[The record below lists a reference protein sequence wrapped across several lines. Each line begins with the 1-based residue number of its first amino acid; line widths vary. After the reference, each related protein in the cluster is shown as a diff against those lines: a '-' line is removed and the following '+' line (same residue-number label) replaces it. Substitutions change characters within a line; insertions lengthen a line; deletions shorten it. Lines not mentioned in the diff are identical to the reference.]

1 MAYDNKQ
8 REFCKG
14 LYFSETDL
22 TKNIE
27 TNEKQFIFFK
37 VSIRKKELI
46 EYLESQNSDDD
57 WINVDI
63 KRSKTQ
69 KFYGEV
75 NTYKREDNSIDQNRS
90 GDNRP
95 TSSSKYLKDFEA
107 KKKREQKE
115 QWETQKEQQFD
126 EPPF

>member
-1 MAYDNKQ
+1 MAYDKK
-8 REFCKG
+8 EFCKG

-46 EYLESQNSDDD
+46 EYLESQNNDDD
-57 WINVDI
+57 WTNVDI
-63 KRSKTQ
+63 KRSRSG

-75 NTYKREDNSIDQNRS
+75 NTYKPREDNSIDQNRS
-90 GDNRP
+90 GDNTP
-95 TSSSKYLKDFEA
+95 TSSSKYLKDFEQ
-107 KKKREQKE
+107 KKKREQWEKSKE
-115 QWETQKEQQFD
+115 SQFD

>member
-1 MAYDNKQ
+1 MAYDKK
-8 REFCKG
+8 EFCKG
-14 LYFSETDL
+14 LYFNETDL

-46 EYLESQNSDDD
+46 EYLESQNNDDD
-57 WINVDI
+57 WTNIDV
-63 KRSKTQ
+63 KRSRTG

-75 NTYKREDNSIDQNRS
+75 NTYKPREDNPIEQNRE
-90 GDNRP
+90 P
-95 TSSSKYLKDFEA
+95 QPISKHLKDFE
-107 KKKREQKE
+107 QKQKDE
-115 QWETQKEQQFD
+115 WEKSKEDKSFD

>member
-1 MAYDNKQ
+1 MAYDNKK
-8 REFCKG
+8 EFCKG
-14 LYFSETDL
+14 LYFTETDL

-90 GDNRP
+90 GDNTP
-95 TSSSKYLKDFEA
+95 TSSSKYLKDFET

>member
-1 MAYDNKQ
+1 MAYDNKK
-8 REFCKG
+8 EFCKG
-14 LYFSETDL
+14 LYFTETDL

-46 EYLESQNSDDD
+46 EYLESQNNDDD
-57 WINVDI
+57 WTNIDV
-63 KRSKTQ
+63 KRSRTG

-75 NTYKREDNSIDQNRS
+75 NTYKPREDNPIDKNREPQSI
-90 GDNRP
+90 
-95 TSSSKYLKDFEA
+95 SKHLQDFEQKQ
-107 KKKREQKE
+107 KKDEWEKSKE
-115 QWETQKEQQFD
+115 DKSFD

>member
-1 MAYDNKQ
+1 MAYDNKK
-8 REFCKG
+8 EFCKG
-14 LYFSETDL
+14 LYFTETDL

-46 EYLESQNSDDD
+46 EYLESQNNDDD
-57 WINVDI
+57 WTNVDI
-63 KRSKTQ
+63 KRSRTG

-75 NTYKREDNSIDQNRS
+75 NTYKPREDNSIDQNRS
-90 GDNRP
+90 GDNTP
-95 TSSSKYLKDFEA
+95 TSSSKYLKDFEQ
-107 KKKREQKE
+107 KKKREQWEKSKE
-115 QWETQKEQQFD
+115 SQFD

>member
-1 MAYDNKQ
+1 MAYDKK
-8 REFCKG
+8 EFCKG

-46 EYLESQNSDDD
+46 EYLESQNNDDD
-57 WINVDI
+57 WTNVDI
-63 KRSKTQ
+63 KRSRSG

-75 NTYKREDNSIDQNRS
+75 NTYKPREDNSIDQNRS
-90 GDNRP
+90 GDNTL
-95 TSSSKYLKDFEA
+95 TSSSKYLKDFEQ
-107 KKKREQKE
+107 KKKREQWEKSKE
-115 QWETQKEQQFD
+115 SQFD

>member
-1 MAYDNKQ
+1 MAYNNTK
-8 REFCKG
+8 EFCKG
-14 LYFSETDL
+14 LYFTETDL

-27 TNEKQFIFFK
+27 TSEKQFIFFK

-63 KRSKTQ
+63 KRSRTG

-75 NTYKREDNSIDQNRS
+75 NTYKPREDNSIEQNRS
-90 GDNRP
+90 GDNTP
-95 TSSSKYLKDFEA
+95 TSSSKYLKDFEQ
-107 KKKREQKE
+107 KKKREQWEKSKE
-115 QWETQKEQQFD
+115 SQFD

>member
-1 MAYDNKQ
+1 MAYDKK
-8 REFCKG
+8 EFCKG
-14 LYFSETDL
+14 LYFNETDL

-46 EYLESQNSDDD
+46 EYLESQNNDDD
-57 WINVDI
+57 WTNVDI
-63 KRSKTQ
+63 KRSRSG

-75 NTYKREDNSIDQNRS
+75 NTYKPREDNSIDQNRS
-90 GDNRP
+90 GDNTP
-95 TSSSKYLKDFEA
+95 TSSSKYLKDFEQ
-107 KKKREQKE
+107 KKKREQWEKSKE
-115 QWETQKEQQFD
+115 SQFD

>member
-1 MAYDNKQ
+1 MAYDKK
-8 REFCKG
+8 EFCKG
-14 LYFSETDL
+14 LYFNETDL

-46 EYLESQNSDDD
+46 EYLESQNNDDD
-57 WINVDI
+57 WTNVDI
-63 KRSKTQ
+63 KRSRTG

-75 NTYKREDNSIDQNRS
+75 NTYKPREDNSIEQNRS
-90 GDNRP
+90 GDNTP
-95 TSSSKYLKDFEA
+95 TSSSKYLKDFEQ
-107 KKKREQKE
+107 KKKREQWEKSKE
-115 QWETQKEQQFD
+115 SQFD